1 MFITKNNYEIEGG
14 DCVKRGTTLQM
25 NIVELFVQGKKRKE
39 IADELN
45 CSLKTVDDV
54 KADKDLRQ
62 VYYQKC
68 NEQIEQL
75 LPLALRELGE
85 ILNNPKTQGSVKIA
99 AIKEVLDRSHLKE
112 LTNAGDNKIN
122 LVISY
127 E

>member
-1 MFITKNNYEIEGG
+1 M
-14 DCVKRGTTLQM
+14 KRGTTLQM